1 MMAGVPTASSVP
13 AGSSGDE
20 QTLDRLARQLAD
32 GIDAAL
38 PTWVVGHV
46 ERLAVAWHGH
56 AGVELTE
63 SARQAGERARAEVG
77 PAVRALLTTDVDEQH
92 TNPLSVLRAAVVY
105 PTAVLEAAGVPP
117 VERDPFTERAFP
129 QDVYDLSPAGFAD
142 LDPDLLEPGL
152 AWGAAKAYVVL
163 NRRKAEGRR

>member
-1 MMAGVPTASSVP
+1 MMAGVPTASPDP

-20 QTLDRLARQLAD
+20 ETLDRLARQLAD
-32 GIDAAL
+32 GIEAAL
-38 PTWVVGHV
+38 PGWVVGHV
-46 ERLAVAWHGH
+46 ERLAVAWHGQ
-56 AGVELTE
+56 ASGEVSE

-92 TNPLSVLRAAVVY
+92 TNPLSVLRAAVAY

-142 LDPDLLEPGL
+142 LEPDLLEPGL

-163 NRRKAEGRR
+163 SRRKAEGRR